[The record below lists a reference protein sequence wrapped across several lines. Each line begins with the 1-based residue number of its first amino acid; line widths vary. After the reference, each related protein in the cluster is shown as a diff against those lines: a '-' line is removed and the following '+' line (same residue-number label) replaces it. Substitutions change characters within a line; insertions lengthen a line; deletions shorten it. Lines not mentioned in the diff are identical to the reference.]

1 MIVDKLKE
9 RQISKSKVIL
19 QSFDFDCV
27 KKLSAMNLDYE
38 LGLLISKKNIGT
50 SYQISK
56 KLPKLLIM
64 LILIIK
70 LFRRNL
76 CNLLMRKS

>member
-27 KKLSAMNLDYE
+27 KNC
-38 LGLLISKKNIGT
+38 
-50 SYQISK
+50 QQ
-56 KLPKLLIM
+56 
-64 LILIIK
+64 
-70 LFRRNL
+70 
-76 CNLLMRKS
+76 

>member
-56 KLPKLLIM
+56 IAKLLIM

>member
-38 LGLLISKKNIGT
+38 LGLLISKKK
-50 SYQISK
+50 YWH
-56 KLPKLLIM
+56 KLPNFKNCQS
-64 LILIIK
+64 
-70 LFRRNL
+70 R
-76 CNLLMRKS
+76 